1 MDTFLALSVAG
12 LVMGCIYALTACG
25 LVVTYTTSGIF
36 NFAHGAIGMVS
47 AFAYWELDVRRGL
60 PSVVALL
67 LTVLVV
73 APLIGVAVE
82 RLLLRRMAGA
92 SLEVTLTVTVGLLL
106 FLIGLTNTLWEPTT
120 PHRVAPFFLG
130 SQVTVAGVVLTAHQ
144 LVIVGAA
151 VSVAGGLWAFLHVSR
166 TGVTMRAVV
175 DDPEL
180 AALTGASPARVSMLG
195 WGLGCALAALAGVLL
210 SSQVQLDAVSL
221 TLLVINGYAAAVVGR
236 LTSLPLTF
244 LGGLLLGL
252 VQALAV
258 GYLTLDFLS
267 QVQPVIPMVFLFV
280 ALLLLPQAR
289 LRVGQVSR
297 LRAPRVAGGRES
309 LLTSAGFL
317 VVAGVA
323 ALTLPGPRIDTLSHG
338 MGVAMVLLSL
348 VPLTGYGGQVSLCQ
362 LSFAGIGA
370 VVMARADGGSGSVL
384 ALVLAVLVPAA
395 AGALIALP
403 ALRLRGLYLALAT
416 LAFAYAMESA
426 FFSNPS
432 VMSDSLSLRVP
443 RPDVGIPLG
452 DDRAYL
458 VALCVV
464 FAACGCAVL
473 ALRRSTLGRRLV
485 AMGDSPTG
493 CATLGMGLR
502 ATKLGIFALS
512 AGLAGLGGALLG
524 GQQGAI
530 GNTDFGLVLSL
541 TLLLLAVIWGIK
553 TVTGVLLA
561 GLFLELGPLLQD
573 SFGGLE
579 NAVPLLV
586 GLGAI
591 GIGSQQNGVVGGF
604 LDQVRRSRRRT
615 DPAAPADD
623 SPAAAHE
630 EVLAGAAGR

>member
-1 MDTFLALSVAG
+1 MTTFLALTVSG
-12 LVMGCIYALTACG
+12 LVLGCVYALTATG
-25 LVVTYTTSGIF
+25 LVVTYTTSGVF
-36 NFAHGAIGMVS
+36 NFAHGAIGMVA
-47 AFAYWELDVRRGL
+47 AFVHWELHVARGL
-60 PSVVALL
+60 PAGVSLV

-73 APLIGVAVE
+73 APLLGAAVE
-82 RLLLRRMAGA
+82 RLLLRRLAGA
-92 SLEVTLTVTVGLLL
+92 ALEVTLTVTVGLML

-120 PHRVAPFFLG
+120 PHRVQPFFFG
-130 SQVTVAGVVLTAHQ
+130 RQVTVAGVVLTAHQ
-144 LVIVGAA
+144 LVIVAAA
-151 VSVAGGLWAFLHVSR
+151 VGVAGGLWAFLHASR

-175 DDPEL
+175 DDREL
-180 AALTGASPARVSMLG
+180 AALTGASPGRVSMLG
-195 WGLGCALAALAGVLL
+195 WGLGSALAALAGVLL

-221 TLLVINGYAAAVVGR
+221 TLLVVNGYAAAVVGR

-244 LGGLLLGL
+244 VGGLLLGL

-258 GYLTLDFLS
+258 GYLTLDWLS
-267 QVQPVIPMVFLFV
+267 QVQPVIPMLFLLG

-289 LRVGQVSR
+289 LRVGQVAR

-309 LLTSAGFL
+309 LLASAGL
-317 VVAGVA
+317 LAIAGVA
-323 ALTLPGPRIDTLSHG
+323 ALALPAARVDTVSHG
-338 MGVAMVLLSL
+338 LAVALVLLSL

-370 VVMARADGGSGSVL
+370 VVMARADGGSGSAL
-384 ALVLAVLVPAA
+384 ALGAAVLVPAA
-395 AGALIALP
+395 AGALLALP

-426 FFSNPS
+426 FFSNPA
-432 VMSDSLSLRVP
+432 VMGDSLALRVP
-443 RPDVGIPLG
+443 RPDLG
-452 DDRAYL
+452 PSLADDRAYL
-458 VALCVV
+458 VALAAV
-464 FAACGCAVL
+464 FAVCGCAVL

-502 ATKLGIFALS
+502 ATKLGTFALS
-512 AGLAGLGGALLG
+512 AGMAGLGGALLG
-524 GQQGAI
+524 GQQGAV

-573 SFGGLE
+573 AAGSVE
-579 NAVPLLV
+579 NVVPLLV

-591 GIGSQQNGVVGGF
+591 GIGHQQNGVVGS
-604 LDQVRRSRRRT
+604 LDGLRRLRRT
-615 DPAAPADD
+615 PAPDGPSGPAPA
-623 SPAAAHE
+623 PQE